1 MSKTLYNKLY
11 DDKLYNNK
19 KCIYAGE
26 FYARYLFPDY
36 SKKKLECLSKTY
48 DELARLYEEKAYK
61 GQAEEKREELLL
73 HQQLQEHKEIFA
85 KHLQEISGA
94 VSEVA
99 DTVVHVSIPVEH
111 KRRAL
116 VQFLRKHGIM
126 VKEVVFLENERQR
139 ISIVA
144 RNVGRRSYNVDELAA
159 LLSVF
164 FDRRLLV
171 AAESATVISRSFDT
185 FLFEDEPRFSVM
197 TALARAIKEGE
208 KISGDNYSIDE
219 YSDGNMVLMI
229 SDGMGS
235 GEEAC
240 RDSQAVIEFVEKLLE
255 VGFRKEKALSMIN
268 AAIYAG
274 MQCSNLTTL
283 DICSINL
290 HNGEAEF
297 MKAGSAVSFRKRGNV
312 VDEIM
317 SDTLPL
323 GAFSDIS
330 PMTHSLQMMDGDVL
344 ILMSDGVTDCF
355 EGAQGMNRLKEV
367 VAQMNLV
374 NPKEIANYLLRY
386 AMNCQGGRIRDDMT
400 ILVLGLWENN

>member
-1 MSKTLYNKLY
+1 MSKTLYDNRKR
-11 DDKLYNNK
+11 
-19 KCIYAGE
+19 IYAENSYSGH
-26 FYARYLFPDY
+26 LFPEY
-36 SKKKLECLSKTY
+36 SKKKLQCLSQTY
-48 DELARLYEEKAYK
+48 DELARLYEEQSYK
-61 GQAEEKREELLL
+61 EQTEENRGEYLL
-73 HQQLQEHKEIFA
+73 HKQLQENKEVVA

-99 DTVVHVSIPVEH
+99 DTVIHVSIPVEH

-116 VQFLRKHGIM
+116 VQFLKKHGIM
-126 VKEVVFLENERQR
+126 VKEVVFLERERQR

-144 RNVGRRSYNVDELAA
+144 RNVGRHPYNVDELAA

-164 FDRRLLV
+164 FDRRLL
-171 AAESATVISRSFDT
+171 ASAEGATAVSRSFDT
-185 FLFEDEPRFSVM
+185 FIFEDEPYFTAM

-219 YSDGNMVLMI
+219 YSDGNVVLMI

-240 RDSQAVIEFVEKLLE
+240 RDSQTVIEFVEKLLE
-255 VGFRKEKALSMIN
+255 AGFRKEKAFSMIN
-268 AAIYAG
+268 AAVYAG
-274 MQCSNLTTL
+274 MQCANLTTL
-283 DICSINL
+283 DICSVNL
-290 HNGEAEF
+290 HNGEVEF
-297 MKAGSAVSFRKRGNV
+297 IKAGSAASFRKRGTV
-312 VDEIM
+312 VDEIT

-323 GAFSDIS
+323 GAFSDIN
-330 PMTHSLQMMDGDVL
+330 PMTQSLQLMDGDVL
-344 ILMSDGVTDCF
+344 ILMSDGVADCF
-355 EGAQGMNRLKEV
+355 ESKNFENKNCLKEII
-367 VAQMNLV
+367 AQMNIV